1 MYTTL
6 MIIQIILSVIIV
18 STILLQSQGS
28 GLGAAMGGGGETYH
42 TRRGL
47 EKVIYYTSIVCVVL
61 FAANSIALLM
71 LR

>member
-1 MYTTL
+1 MYNIL
-6 MIIQIILSVIIV
+6 LIAQIVLAVIVI
-18 STILLQSQGS
+18 SCILLQSQGS

-47 EKVIYYTSIVCVVL
+47 EKVIFYLTIVAAIL
-61 FAANSIALLM
+61 FAANSIALIG